1 MFHEDASATSR
12 TAQNPP
18 DRGLDSSA
26 ASRWTTNGENLRFI
40 QPEEF
45 VDEIALATVEGIGPI
60 TAERLV
66 ARFGSATEV
75 LNAPA
80 EELER
85 VERVGASLAK
95 KIRDLRS
102 TFDPAYLIK
111 FCDQHG
117 IRILFRDDAR
127 YPSRLREID
136 NPPRILYVRGKL
148 QPRDRAAI
156 AMVGTRSATPYG
168 SKLAT
173 RLARELVEAGF
184 TVVSGLALG
193 IDGNSHRG
201 ALDAGGRTLAVLG
214 GGVVDVY
221 PREHEDLAARIIQSG
236 GALISEYY
244 PLTKPLRGNFP
255 ARNRIISGLSLGV
268 IVVESALKGGSL
280 ITASCASEQNREVF
294 AAPGSVDS
302 PFSAGCHQLLREGAT
317 LVESV
322 EDVIAALPEF
332 ELPQG
337 AITARSEK
345 TGVVPG
351 TLGVTESAI
360 ASIDTRSK
368 SKEKGSE
375 KRSKKKKKGDKTE
388 VSNATDSGSS
398 SASKPTEPKK
408 FARPT
413 DLSPEENALLDAIGS
428 ERILVDELVRAT
440 GFSTSKAI
448 GLVSLLEFKKAIR
461 RVEGN
466 AVERVEV
473 DE

>member
-1 MFHEDASATSR
+1 M
-12 TAQNPP
+12 
-18 DRGLDSSA
+18 
-26 ASRWTTNGENLRFI
+26 
-40 QPEEF
+40 
-45 VDEIALATVEGIGPI
+45 
-60 TAERLV
+60 
-66 ARFGSATEV
+66 
-75 LNAPA
+75 
-80 EELER
+80 
-85 VERVGASLAK
+85 
-95 KIRDLRS
+95 
-102 TFDPAYLIK
+102 
-111 FCDQHG
+111 
-117 IRILFRDDAR
+117 
-127 YPSRLREID
+127 
-136 NPPRILYVRGKL
+136 
-148 QPRDRAAI
+148 
-156 AMVGTRSATPYG
+156 
-168 SKLAT
+168 
-173 RLARELVEAGF
+173 
-184 TVVSGLALG
+184 
-193 IDGNSHRG
+193 
-201 ALDAGGRTLAVLG
+201 
-214 GGVVDVY
+214 
-221 PREHEDLAARIIQSG
+221 
-236 GALISEYY
+236 
-244 PLTKPLRGNFP
+244 
-255 ARNRIISGLSLGV
+255 
-268 IVVESALKGGSL
+268 
-280 ITASCASEQNREVF
+280 
-294 AAPGSVDS
+294 
-302 PFSAGCHQLLREGAT
+302 LREGAT

-398 SASKPTEPKK
+398 SASKPKK